1 MATLVFGTDDDATYG
16 VVQNKN
22 NNKSAEV
29 AEARDHL
36 GRVIAQRA
44 YSIGDEVQFEVLF
57 DSDATLPVPGTT
69 ITVDSVE
76 YLVIACNVTEANTEF
91 KKVSITATKKD
102 SATLTEY
109 TAPSAT

>member
-29 AEARDHL
+29 AEARDHR

-44 YSIGDEVQFEVLF
+44 YSKGTEVQMDVLF
-57 DSDATLPVPGTT
+57 DTDATLPAAGETV
-69 ITVDSVE
+69 TVDTVS
-76 YLVIACNVTEANTEF
+76 YLVTSCNETESNTEF
-91 KKVSITATKKD
+91 KKASITAVKKD
-102 SATLTEY
+102 SAILTEY
-109 TAPSAT
+109 EAPSAT